1 MPLGT
6 VSRRRGAPARP
17 PEDWSIFLL
26 LQKEGGRCILP
37 LRQRTLLSPRA
48 AAKTSASRAPHYSS
62 TPIGFC
68 FVYIRNIPN

>member
-26 LQKEGGRCILP
+26 LQKEGGALHITTPSEDVAIPSCGS
-37 LRQRTLLSPRA
+37 QNLS
-48 AAKTSASRAPHYSS
+48 
-62 TPIGFC
+62 
-68 FVYIRNIPN
+68 